1 MNQPPGTPDVA
12 IAAARIHTLGP
23 RGLVED
29 HAVLVAG
36 GTVLDVVPRSRVPD
50 AVPVLDQGDVDLAP
64 GFVDVQ
70 VNGGGG
76 VLFNDT
82 PDVDTLRTIAAAHR
96 RFGTTSLLPTFI
108 TDSREKMVAARGAVE
123 QAREEGVPGILGV
136 HFEGPFLDPRKTGA
150 HDRGFVRGADEGDLE
165 AILGGAPGV
174 VLVTAAACALGEG
187 TLPRLLDGGARVALG
202 HCASTYGEARA
213 AFEGGVTGVTHL
225 FNAMSPMESRAPGL
239 VGAALATPGVTS
251 GVIADGVHVDFGAL
265 RAAWRA
271 AGPSGLMLVTDAVQ
285 PVGVDLEEF
294 ELGGQRVRLDGL
306 RCVNEEGNLAGS
318 ALDMA
323 TAVRNCVRGA
333 QIPLQDALHMASS
346 TPARFL
352 GLEDEVGAL
361 CPGMRADLVA
371 LDDELRA
378 AAVFTGGVP
387 LTGSWPGA

>member
-1 MNQPPGTPDVA
+1 MNEPSGTADVA

-23 RGLVED
+23 EGLVED

-36 GTVLDVVPRSRVPD
+36 GRVLDVVPRAEIP
-50 AVPVLDQGDVDLAP
+50 AGVPVLDQGDVDLAP

-82 PDVDTLRTIAAAHR
+82 QDVDTLRTIAGAHR
-96 RFGTTSLLPTFI
+96 RFGTTSMLPTFI

-123 QAREEGVPGILGV
+123 QARNEAVPGILGV

-150 HDRGFVRGADEGDLE
+150 HDRSFVRGAAEGDLA

-174 VLVTAAACALGEG
+174 VLVTAAACALGGG
-187 TLPRLLDGGARVALG
+187 TLARLLDGGARVALG
-202 HCASTYGEARA
+202 HCASTYEEAKA
-213 AFEGGVTGVTHL
+213 AFDGGVSGVTHL

-251 GVIADGVHVDFGAL
+251 GVIADGVHVDLGAL

-306 RCVNEEGNLAGS
+306 RCVNEEGHLAGS

-333 QIPLQDALHMASS
+333 QIPLADALRMASS

-352 GLEDEVGAL
+352 GLEQTIGAL
-361 CPGMRADLVA
+361 RPGMRADLVA
-371 LDDELRA
+371 LDRELRA
-378 AAVFTGGVP
+378 AAVFMGGVP
-387 LTGSWPGA
+387 STEA

>member
-1 MNQPPGTPDVA
+1 MNQPPGTADAA

-23 RGLVED
+23 MGLVED
-29 HAVLVAG
+29 HAVLVARG
-36 GTVLDVVPRSRVPD
+36 AVLDVVPRSAIPGT
-50 AVPVLDQGDVDLAP
+50 VPVLDQGDVDLAP

-108 TDSREKMVAARGAVE
+108 TDSREKMVAAREAVE
-123 QAREEGVPGILGV
+123 RARTEGVPGILGV

-150 HDRGFVRGADEGDLE
+150 HDRGFVRAAGEEDLE
-165 AILGGAPGV
+165 AVLGGSPGV
-174 VLVTAAACALGEG
+174 VLVTAAACALGGG

-202 HCASTYGEARA
+202 HCASTYEEAKA
-213 AFEGGVTGVTHL
+213 AFDGGVTGVTHL

-333 QIPLQDALHMASS
+333 QVPLADALQMASS

-352 GLEDEVGAL
+352 GLEGVLGAL
-361 CPGMRADLVA
+361 RPGMRADLVA
-371 LDDELRA
+371 LDDDLRA
-378 AAVFTGGVP
+378 AAVFTGGVL
-387 LTGSWPGA
+387 LTET

>member
-1 MNQPPGTPDVA
+1 MNEPSGTADVA

-23 RGLVED
+23 EGTVDD

-36 GTVLDVVPRSRVPD
+36 GRILDVVPRAEIP
-50 AVPVLDQGDVDLAP
+50 AGVPVLDQGDVDLAP

-82 PDVDTLRTIAAAHR
+82 PDVDTLRTIAAAHG

-108 TDSREKMVAARGAVE
+108 TDSREKMVAARAAVE

-174 VLVTAAACALGEG
+174 VLVTAAACALVGG
-187 TLPRLLDGGARVALG
+187 TLARLLGGGARVALG
-202 HCASTYGEARA
+202 HCASTYEEAKA
-213 AFEGGVTGVTHL
+213 AFDGGVTGVTHL

-251 GVIADGVHVDFGAL
+251 GVIADGVHVEFGAL

-333 QIPLQDALHMASS
+333 EIPLEDALHMASS

-352 GLEDEVGAL
+352 GLEEELGAL
-361 CPGMRADLVA
+361 RPGMRADLVA
-371 LDDELRA
+371 LDHELHA
-378 AAVFTGGVP
+378 TNVFMGGQPITG
-387 LTGSWPGA
+387 T

>member
-1 MNQPPGTPDVA
+1 M
-12 IAAARIHTLGP
+12 
-23 RGLVED
+23 
-29 HAVLVAG
+29 
-36 GTVLDVVPRSRVPD
+36 
-50 AVPVLDQGDVDLAP
+50 DLAP

-82 PDVDTLRTIAAAHR
+82 PDVDTLRTIAAAHG

-108 TDSREKMVAARGAVE
+108 TDSRRRWSRRGRPWE

-174 VLVTAAACALGEG
+174 VLVTAAACALVGG
-187 TLPRLLDGGARVALG
+187 TLARLLGGGARVALG
-202 HCASTYGEARA
+202 HCASTYEEAKA
-213 AFEGGVTGVTHL
+213 AFDGGVTGVTHL
-225 FNAMSPMESRAPGL
+225 FNAMCPMESRAPGL
-239 VGAALATPGVTS
+239 VGAAARDPRGDERGDRGRRPRGIRCAPGRVA
-251 GVIADGVHVDFGAL
+251 GGGAL
-265 RAAWRA
+265 GPHAGHRCGA
-271 AGPSGLMLVTDAVQ
+271 AGR
-285 PVGVDLEEF
+285 VDLEEF

-333 QIPLQDALHMASS
+333 EIPLEDALHMASYHAGS
-346 TPARFL
+346 LPRPGGRAR
-352 GLEDEVGAL
+352 
-361 CPGMRADLVA
+361 
-371 LDDELRA
+371 RA
-378 AAVFTGGVP
+378 A
-387 LTGSWPGA
+387 PGDASGPWSPSTMSCTRRRLHGRAADHRDLAQGEATPPERERPRSSFEERGLSLRS

>member
-1 MNQPPGTPDVA
+1 MNQPPGTADVA

-23 RGLVED
+23 EGLLED

-36 GTVLDVVPRSRVPD
+36 GSVLEVVPRAEIPD

-108 TDSREKMVAARGAVE
+108 TDSREKMVAAREAVE
-123 QAREEGVPGILGV
+123 QARTEGVPGILGV

-150 HDRGFVRGADEGDLE
+150 HDRGFVRGADEGDLQ

-187 TLPRLLDGGARVALG
+187 TLPRLLEGGARVALG
-202 HCASTYGEARA
+202 HCASTYEEAKA
-213 AFEGGVTGVTHL
+213 AFDGGVTGVTHL

-251 GVIADGVHVDFGAL
+251 GVIADGVHVDLGAL

-333 QIPLQDALHMASS
+333 QVPLADALRMASS

-352 GLEDEVGAL
+352 GLEQTIGAL
-361 CPGMRADLVA
+361 RPGMRADLVA
-371 LDDELRA
+371 LDRELRA
-378 AAVFTGGVP
+378 AAVFAGGVRR
-387 LTGSWPGA
+387 TEA